1 MTPRTIA
8 IGAAVAAGMASW
20 LAHPPWG
27 LWVLAFTVP
36 ALLATAITA
45 GDLPAWMVGGI
56 AGLVTN
62 LALLHWLRF
71 RATVVAWLVLA
82 LIMAAWMAVLA
93 ILMARLLQRRWT
105 IVAIPFVWVGIDT
118 WRGSWPFD
126 GFGWASLGISQ
137 VNNEWIV
144 PLGRVVGEKG
154 YTLVVV
160 ALSLSAWLAVRDA
173 LAARRGD
180 FTPIVTGSVATET
193 STWPIRRGR
202 RAAPETAS
210 GGGVGT
216 GSGVGG
222 DGGGPGGGDDAPGSS
237 GLLLLSAAGRS
248 AASRMGDGA
257 WLGTAML
264 VVTLLVVTLVTVGPP
279 AEVGTVDVLAVQ
291 PNDFDV
297 PTADY
302 TTISRAIAANA
313 VDLTEQAVAAN
324 GRADIVVWPEGSI
337 GRDPARDPEL
347 AAAIAQGAAITGG
360 GLLVGTDLEDPDSD
374 GYRRVTVAVDGDGQV
389 TDTYVKQRLV
399 PFGEYVPMR
408 WAFDWYPTLD
418 QVSRDAI
425 AGPRAANMSVMT
437 PAGTAVSLALA
448 ICFETMFSD
457 VVADN
462 VVAPA
467 NGPAQLLVSSTSDAT
482 FGRTG
487 QPDQHLDQVR
497 MRAIETGRNAVHA
510 AVSGTTAFVAN
521 DGSIVAGGTELFELT
536 TLRHELGLVD
546 DLTPFL
552 RWGDVLA
559 LTKWLV
565 VGIAIALVVAAR
577 RAATPDADAPTGRAG
592 ARAPTSPPSTATT
605 PAAEAP
611 DLPGPTP

>member
-8 IGAAVAAGMASW
+8 VGGAVAAGLASW

-56 AGLVTN
+56 TGLVTN

-71 RATVVAWLVLA
+71 RATIVAWLLLA
-82 LIMAAWMAVLA
+82 VIMAAWMALLA
-93 ILMARLLQRRWT
+93 LLMAWLLQRRWT
-105 IVAIPFVWVGIDT
+105 LPLIPLVWVGVDT
-118 WRGSWPFD
+118 WRGSWPFS

-137 VNNEWIV
+137 VDNGWIV
-144 PLGRVVGEKG
+144 PLGRVLGEKG

-160 ALSLSAWLAVRDA
+160 ALSLSAWVAVRDA
-173 LAARRGD
+173 LAARRGEY
-180 FTPIVTGSVATET
+180 TPPAMGSVATET
-193 STWPIRRGR
+193 ATWPSLR
-202 RAAPETAS
+202 RAGTAD
-210 GGGVGT
+210 GPTGGVT
-216 GSGVGG
+216 RDHEIS
-222 DGGGPGGGDDAPGSS
+222 DTAAGSS
-237 GLLLLSAAGRS
+237 GLLLLSAAGRR
-248 AASRMGDGA
+248 AATRMGDGA

-264 VVTLLVVTLVTVGPP
+264 VVTLLAVTLVTVGPP
-279 AEVGTVDVLAVQ
+279 AEVGSVDVLAVQ
-291 PNDFDV
+291 PNDIEV
-297 PTADY
+297 PDADY
-302 TTISRAIAANA
+302 TTITREIATNA
-313 VDLTEQAVAAN
+313 VDLTEEAVADN

-347 AAAIAQGAAITGG
+347 AAAIERGAAITGG
-360 GLLVGTDLEDPDSD
+360 GLLVGTDLEDPESD
-374 GYRRVTVAVDGDGQV
+374 GYRRVTVVVDGDGMV

-425 AGPRAANMSVMT
+425 PGPDTSNVAVTT
-437 PAGTAVSLALA
+437 PTGSLVRVALA

-457 VVADN
+457 VVAGN
-462 VVAPA
+462 VLAD
-467 NGPAQLLVSSTSDAT
+467 GPAQLLVSSTSDAT
-482 FGRTG
+482 FGRSG

-521 DGSIVAGGTELFELT
+521 DGSIVGGGTDLFVLT

-546 DLTPFL
+546 GLTPFL
-552 RWGDVLA
+552 RWGDVLV

-565 VGIAIALVVAAR
+565 VAVALAWWVTAR
-577 RAATPDADAPTGRAG
+577 RDATARRTAAAAG
-592 ARAPTSPPSTATT
+592 TTPSTQPDRDLHGST
-605 PAAEAP
+605 P
-611 DLPGPTP
+611 